1 MPAGRR
7 KTKKAHVSAGI
18 QCAGARTS
26 GPLVAPRQLPLTRVL
41 VSLPAGLWTF
51 GFACD
56 LIGLID
62 RENWI
67 WPSVAFYALTAGTA
81 AGLGAL
87 FLQFAS
93 LRGVAG
99 GRPRAAARR
108 QLIINGL
115 IVFVFALDVAVRLTD
130 FVGIV
135 MPVAFSAAGIIL
147 LALAPRLGG
156 DPPLLRTAPTRGG
169 LG

>member
-1 MPAGRR
+1 MA
-7 KTKKAHVSAGI
+7 A
-18 QCAGARTS
+18 
-26 GPLVAPRQLPLTRVL
+26 RQLPLTRVL
-41 VSLPAGLWTF
+41 VSLPTGLWTF

-56 LIGLID
+56 VIGLVD

-67 WPSVAFYALTAGTA
+67 WPSVAFYALAAGTA
-81 AGLGAL
+81 AGLAAFL
-87 FLQFAS
+87 LQFAS

-99 GRPRAAARR
+99 ERPRAAARR

-115 IVFVFALDVAVRLTD
+115 IVFVFVLDIVVRLTD

-156 DPPLLRTAPTRGG
+156 DPPLLRTATTRGSVG
-169 LG
+169 

>member
-1 MPAGRR
+1 MA
-7 KTKKAHVSAGI
+7 A
-18 QCAGARTS
+18 
-26 GPLVAPRQLPLTRVL
+26 RQLPLASVL

-56 LIGLID
+56 LIGLVD

-67 WPSVAFYALTAGTA
+67 WPSVALYALAAGTA
-81 AGLGAL
+81 AGLAAL
-87 FLQFAS
+87 LIQFTS

-99 GRPRAAARR
+99 GRPRAAAHR

-115 IVFVFALDVAVRLTD
+115 IAFVFALDIAARLTD

-156 DPPLLRTAPTRGG
+156 DPPLLRTAPKRGS

>member
-1 MPAGRR
+1 
-7 KTKKAHVSAGI
+7 V
-18 QCAGARTS
+18 
-26 GPLVAPRQLPLTRVL
+26 
-41 VSLPAGLWTF
+41 
-51 GFACD
+51 
-56 LIGLID
+56 IGLVD

-67 WPSVAFYALTAGTA
+67 WPSVAFYALAAGTA
-81 AGLGAL
+81 AGLAAFL
-87 FLQFAS
+87 LQFAS

-99 GRPRAAARR
+99 ERPRAAARR

-115 IVFVFALDVAVRLTD
+115 IVFVFVLDIVVRLTD

-156 DPPLLRTAPTRGG
+156 DPPLLRTATTRGSVG
-169 LG
+169 